1 MRTSDVKVRDSTP
14 TLDARAVNQ
23 IEPQLFMVRNW
34 TSSTLRSEL
43 CGGAVPIPWSFLMDA
58 IFTARGGK
66 SACSLRGIIC
76 R

>member
-1 MRTSDVKVRDSTP
+1 VRDSTP

-43 CGGAVPIPWSFLMDA
+43 CGGAVPMPWS
-58 IFTARGGK
+58 
-66 SACSLRGIIC
+66 S
-76 R
+76 